1 MFKNICIN
9 YSKYIQPFYIYRSIS
24 SISTE
29 TQLQKRKPVKAII
42 TVSSNAS
49 LRITKMF
56 SLLESPHPLGIRI
69 SINKR
74 GCNGMNYTMKYIKN
88 NEEESKLVVKDEIIT
103 INDKIKIFVD
113 PLAVFAIVGTVMD
126 WKENEFTSE
135 FTFIN
140 PNAKGFCG
148 CGESFNV

>member
-1 MFKNICIN
+1 MLKNICIN
-9 YSKYIQPFYIYRSIS
+9 YIKYNRSIS
-24 SISTE
+24 SAISVE
-29 TQLQKRKPVKAII
+29 THVKKRKPIKAII
-42 TVSSNAS
+42 TVSPSAS
-49 LRITKMF
+49 LRIATMF
-56 SLLESPHPLGIRI
+56 SLLETPHPLGIRI

-88 NEEESKLVVKDEIIT
+88 NEEECKLVLKDEIIN

-113 PLAVFAIVGTVMD
+113 PLAAFAIVGTVMD
-126 WKENEFTSE
+126 WKENKITSE

>member
-1 MFKNICIN
+1 MYVMLKNICIN
-9 YSKYIQPFYIYRSIS
+9 YIKYNRSIS
-24 SISTE
+24 SAVSVE
-29 TQLQKRKPVKAII
+29 THVKKRKPIKEII
-42 TVSSNAS
+42 TVSPSAS
-49 LRITKMF
+49 LRIATMF
-56 SLLESPHPLGIRI
+56 SLLETPHPLGIRI

-88 NEEESKLVVKDEIIT
+88 NEEECKLVLKDEIIN

-113 PLAVFAIVGTVMD
+113 PLAAFAIVGTVMD
-126 WKENEFTSE
+126 WKENEITSE

>member
-56 SLLESPHPLGIRI
+56 SLLEAPHPLGIRI

-126 WKENEFTSE
+126 WKENEITSE

>member
-1 MFKNICIN
+1 MYVMLKNICIN
-9 YSKYIQPFYIYRSIS
+9 YIKYNRSIS
-24 SISTE
+24 SVVSVE
-29 TQLQKRKPVKAII
+29 THVKKRKPIKEII
-42 TVSSNAS
+42 TVSPSAS
-49 LRITKMF
+49 LRIATMF
-56 SLLESPHPLGIRI
+56 SLLKTPHPLGIRI

-88 NEEESKLVVKDEIIT
+88 NEEECKLVLKDEIIN

-113 PLAVFAIVGTVMD
+113 PLAAFAIVGTVMD
-126 WKENEFTSE
+126 WKENKITSE

>member
-1 MFKNICIN
+1 MLKNICIN
-9 YSKYIQPFYIYRSIS
+9 YSKYNRSIS
-24 SISTE
+24 SVVSIE
-29 TQLQKRKPVKAII
+29 THIKKRKPIKAII
-42 TVSSNAS
+42 TVSPSAS

-56 SLLESPHPLGIRI
+56 SLLETPQPLGIRI

-88 NEEESKLVVKDEIIT
+88 NEEECKLVLKDEIIT

-113 PLAVFAIVGTVMD
+113 PLAIFAIVGTVMD
-126 WKENEFTSE
+126 WKENEITSE

>member
-1 MFKNICIN
+1 MLKNICIN
-9 YSKYIQPFYIYRSIS
+9 YSKYNRSIS
-24 SISTE
+24 SMVSIE
-29 TQLQKRKPVKAII
+29 THVKKRKLIKAII
-42 TVSSNAS
+42 TVSPSAS
-49 LRITKMF
+49 LRIATMF
-56 SLLESPHPLGIRI
+56 SLLETPHPLGIRI

-88 NEEESKLVVKDEIIT
+88 NEEECKLVVKDEIIN

-113 PLAVFAIVGTVMD
+113 PLAAFAIVGTVMD
-126 WKENEFTSE
+126 WKENEITSE